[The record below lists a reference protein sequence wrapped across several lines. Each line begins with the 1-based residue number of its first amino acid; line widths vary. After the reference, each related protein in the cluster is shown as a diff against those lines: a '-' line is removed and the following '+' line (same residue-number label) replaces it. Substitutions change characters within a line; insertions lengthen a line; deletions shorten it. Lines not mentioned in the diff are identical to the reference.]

1 MGCNCGSKAKG
12 KVNHFSTEDQA
23 RIARERGGVVV
34 TTAKSKQTTPPVPAG
49 N

>member
-1 MGCNCGSKAKG
+1 MCNCGSKKKG
-12 KVNHFSTEDQA
+12 SVSVFSTEEQA

-34 TTAKSKQTTPPVPAG
+34 TTAKSTQTAPATTSQ